1 MFLQNIRIALRDLR
15 YFFPVRLLF
24 AAFKRQQFLLL
35 SWLVFFLLINRGFGL
50 SMGVPYLFLDP
61 EYLGRVG
68 YLSYSLVG
76 MGWGIHFVFWNLV
89 SYMLNAHR
97 YPFMASLRYPM
108 LMFFLNNSI
117 IPLASLSA
125 YIYAILRFQ
134 RYYEF
139 ATYGNALL
147 DIAGLLAGIT
157 LSVLLFAIYFQFT
170 NTSAQNV
177 IEREKR
183 MRQKRNYRLV
193 RKSNMD
199 EELLQGPAERVDYYL
214 TNSLRIRHTR
224 KDIQH
229 QTEVR
234 NLVFRQ
240 HHLNAFFLQILT
252 IGVLIGLG
260 FFVDIPIFQIPT
272 AASVFMFASLLIS
285 LFGIFIFYTLGWGT
299 IVIIG
304 FLIAA
309 NFLTKFEILGYQSR
323 VTGLNYEKKPAVY
336 DNSVLRK
343 LASDSLIASDRA
355 HFLKILENWKTRN
368 CEGRAPGYKP
378 HMVFINVSGGGLRAA
393 AFVTNVL
400 QRADSL
406 LGGKLFE
413 KTVLISGASG
423 GMFGASFMRDQYL
436 MKQEGFAVNLRDS
449 SLRNRISRDLLNP
462 MIITFLSND
471 ILIPF
476 HKEKIGEHKYF
487 RDRGLMFEKQ
497 LALNLGPGQMRPISF
512 YKKPEQEARIPLMI
526 YHTTIINDSRR
537 LFISPQPV
545 SFLSRPPARLDS
557 ANTYEIDGI
566 DYGKLFSEHDA
577 YNSRLASV
585 NRINATFPYIFPNP
599 VLPTDPPLYL
609 MDAGVVDNF
618 GTETSQRFIHN
629 FSDWIRQNTCGI
641 TVIQIRD
648 SRKNEEPEK
657 RDKRSFLAEI
667 LDPIGVMYNNLE
679 NLQDYRFDYYWNYL
693 KTSIGLPVEV
703 ICIEY
708 EPESKEK
715 KASMSL
721 HLTDREKAELYN
733 AMFRPNNSAEF
744 SRLVESLYH

>member
-1 MFLQNIRIALRDLR
+1 MNLQNIRTAIRDFR
-15 YFFPVRLLF
+15 YFFPVRLLL
-24 AAFKRQQFLLL
+24 ASFKRQQFLLL
-35 SWLVFFLLINRGFGL
+35 SWLVFFFLINKGFGL

-76 MGWGIHFVFWNLV
+76 MGWGIHFVIWNLI

-108 LMFFLNNSI
+108 LMFFLNNSV
-117 IPLASLSA
+117 IPLASLGA

-157 LSVLLFAIYFQFT
+157 LSVLFFAVYFQFT
-170 NTSAQNV
+170 NTSAQH
-177 IEREKR
+177 IMEREKR
-183 MRQKRNYRLV
+183 LRQKRNYRLV

-199 EELLQGPAERVDYYL
+199 EEILPSQAERVEYYL
-214 TNSLRIRHTR
+214 TNSFRIRHTR

-229 QTEVR
+229 QSDVR
-234 NLVFRQ
+234 KLVFRQ
-240 HHLNAFFLQILT
+240 HHLNAFFLQMLT
-252 IGVLIGLG
+252 IGVLIALG
-260 FFVDIPIFQIPT
+260 FFVEIPFFQIPT
-272 AASVFMFASLLIS
+272 AASVFMFASLVLS
-285 LFGIFIFYTLGWGT
+285 LFGIFIFYTWGWGT
-299 IVIIG
+299 IVIIV
-304 FLIAA
+304 FFIAA

-323 VTGLNYEKKPAVY
+323 VTGLNYKNKPALY
-336 DNSVLRK
+336 DNSVLRE
-343 LASDSLIASDRA
+343 LASDSMIAADKM
-355 HFLKILENWKTRN
+355 HFLGILENWKKRN
-368 CEGRAPGYKP
+368 CDGRQPGFKP
-378 HMVFINVSGGGLRAA
+378 HMVFVNVSGGGLRAA

-406 LGGKLFE
+406 LNGKLFE
-413 KTVLISGASG
+413 KTVMISGASG

-436 MKQEGFAVNLRDS
+436 MKQNGFAVNMRDS
-449 SLRNRISRDLLNP
+449 SLRNRIARDLLNP

-476 HKEKIGEHKYF
+476 HKEKIEDQTYF

-512 YKKPEQEARIPLMI
+512 YKKPEEEARIPLMI

-545 SFLSRPPARLDS
+545 SFLCRPPARLDS
-557 ANTYEIDGI
+557 TNTYEIDGI
-566 DYGKLFSEHDA
+566 DYGKLFSEHGA

-618 GTETSQRFIHN
+618 GTETSQRFIHT
-629 FSDWIRQNTCGI
+629 FSEWIRNNTSGI
-641 TVIQIRD
+641 TIIQIRD

-667 LDPIGVMYNNLE
+667 LDPLGVMYNNLE
-679 NLQDYRFDYYWNYL
+679 NLQDYRFDYYWHYL
-693 KTSIGLPVEV
+693 ETTLQMPFDV

-721 HLTDREKAELYN
+721 HLTEREKTELYN